1 MPAPRHVETPREL
14 IAALDFV
21 DPARV
26 AAARAEAL
34 ARPIAYALG
43 SGEADEV
50 ALYAG
55 LKPLIRQVLP
65 VTQLAAA
72 RARFEALGLTI
83 GVAEHRVALPSTE
96 GTVLFVGRDPRQV
109 REAVR
114 CEAAPD
120 HDRELGRLLG
130 YPRCCVEAYLEV
142 PPPRRN
148 VDAFARARAASEA
161 SGGDFAPRL
170 NTVDLA
176 IFHYVSWLPCSF
188 ACALSKAFADAVA
201 DHIARKHGQFL
212 ASPGRGAASRA
223 PRVSCPPGCRHERFV
238 AAIDAAHAAHRL
250 LVFEDVQISI
260 AGAREGDGVR
270 VDHAWPTARDRHPDA
285 TIADEDRE
293 AAARVVALVEAAG
306 TVSIVDG
313 VLHAGGEAV
322 LHATDAMLLPFGA
335 GPRPC

>member
-1 MPAPRHVETPREL
+1 MPAPRPCETPRDL
-14 IAALDFV
+14 ALALDFV

-26 AAARAEAL
+26 AVARAEAA
-34 ARPIAYALG
+34 ARPIQYALG

-65 VTQLAAA
+65 AAQLAPA
-72 RARFEALGLTI
+72 RARFEALGLAI

-96 GTVLFVGRDPRQV
+96 GTVLFVGRDPRHV

-120 HDRELGRLLG
+120 HDHALGRLLG
-130 YPRCCVEAYLEV
+130 YPRCCVEAYLEI

-148 VDAFARARAASEA
+148 VDAFARASAA
-161 SGGDFAPRL
+161 SGGVFAPRL

-188 ACALSKAFADAVA
+188 SCAISSKFADAVA

-212 ASPGRGAASRA
+212 ASPGRSASSSR
-223 PRVSCPPGCRHERFV
+223 CPPGCRHERFV

-250 LVFEDVQISI
+250 LLFEDVQISI
-260 AGAREGDGVR
+260 TGAFDGRELR
-270 VDHAWPTARDRHPDA
+270 VERAWPTARDRHPDA
-285 TIADEDRE
+285 AIDEDARE
-293 AAARVVALVEAAG
+293 AAARVVALITAAG
-306 TVSIVDG
+306 SVSIVDG
-313 VLHAGGEAV
+313 VVHAGGEAV
-322 LHATDAMLLPFGA
+322 VTTADAMLLPFGGA
-335 GPRPC
+335 ASC